1 MRNIVT
7 RVRKLFF
14 VDLQETYFNDSYA
27 MKSYYNFLKEKI
39 KMFHLVTFR
48 SQTRK
53 EGEFWES

>member
-48 SQTRK
+48 SQTRQ

>member
-53 EGEFWES
+53 EGEF

>member
-48 SQTRK
+48 SQTSK